1 MSEKEYRAL
10 QDALASSRMEGYSV
24 TPQTEQDCA
33 RLLRGEIGVA
43 ALVQEIIA
51 RR

>member
-10 QDALASSRMEGYSV
+10 RDALFSSRMEGYAI
-24 TPQTEQDCA
+24 TPQTEQDCL
-33 RLLRGEIGVA
+33 RLLRGEISIA
-43 ALVQEIIA
+43 ALVQEIMA